1 MMISIL
7 HSVKSDQLPK
17 GTLVQLRGSTWLAE
31 LIDGH
36 QKRPTRLAKVYG
48 DYTEYGSIY
57 AAEIAAAQINGKWIP
72 VETAPKHAQTYDRAQ
87 AAFNALRY

>member
-17 GTLVQLRGSTWLAE
+17 GTLIQLRGSNWLAE
-31 LIDGH
+31 LADGH
-36 QKRPTRLAKVYG
+36 QKRPIRLAKVHG

-72 VETAPKHAQTYDRAQ
+72 VETSPKHAKVHDAAQ
-87 AAFNALRY
+87 FALNALKY